1 MKWQWINWS
10 IVQPEIFLMRKEMT
24 PCDPF
29 LCVFV
34 ERGWGGERGEWSC
47 ATGHTESELTEWN
60 TAKKTHEK
68 TGAGRPAPLIAPL
81 RPSVESATIA
91 TTFIGPSRFN
101 FEDSARCDSPRQ
113 SWLAVPPTALRE
125 WLIQSGGTGLIGDN
139 NLSAANNRQQP
150 RVGCQDLKA
159 AVEAAHRT
167 RRIRHLSRHWTCHR

>member
-1 MKWQWINWS
+1 
-10 IVQPEIFLMRKEMT
+10 MT
-24 PCDPF
+24 PF
-29 LCVFV
+29 FV
-34 ERGWGGERGEWSC
+34 CLWSGGGEGRE
-47 ATGHTESELTEWN
+47 ESGPVRPDTRNRNSPSETPQ
-60 TAKKTHEK
+60 KKTHEK

-139 NLSAANNRQQP
+139 NLSAANNQQQP
-150 RVGCQDLKA
+150 RVGYQDLKA

-167 RRIRHLSRHWTCHR
+167 RRIRHLSRH